1 MPSPSVTPTPSFQEL
16 IDEELNKLSSGRILF
31 DHPEEMKVG
40 VKERVVVRLTK
51 DITENLTE
59 GLEGVEAPQIEP
71 IEIGTFMM
79 VKLTGASF
87 DIYTPSSEEQVV
99 RPVGFTEWS
108 WDVTPLKSGR
118 QELHLTVTVR
128 ILIPGQD
135 EQKIDWLVMDKQIS
149 VEVNPSY
156 TFKRFIGCYWQ
167 WIVGTI
173 ISAIAVIPIIRKLSG
188 RTRKT

>member
-1 MPSPSVTPTPSFQEL
+1 MCIKRRISGL
-16 IDEELNKLSSGRILF
+16 RNKLNSGRILF

-40 VKERVVVRLTK
+40 IEERVVVRLTK

-71 IEIGTFMM
+71 IEVGAFMT
-79 VKLTGASF
+79 VTLTGGDSF
-87 DIYTPSSEEQVV
+87 DINALSSEQQVV

-108 WDVTPLKSGR
+108 WYVTPLKPGV

-135 EQKIDWLVMDKQIS
+135 EQKIDWLVIDKQIS
-149 VEVNPSY
+149 VDVNPPY
-156 TFKRFIGCYWQ
+156 TFTRFIECYWQ

-173 ISAIAVIPIIRKLSG
+173 ISAIAVIPIILKLGG
-188 RTRKT
+188 RTRKK